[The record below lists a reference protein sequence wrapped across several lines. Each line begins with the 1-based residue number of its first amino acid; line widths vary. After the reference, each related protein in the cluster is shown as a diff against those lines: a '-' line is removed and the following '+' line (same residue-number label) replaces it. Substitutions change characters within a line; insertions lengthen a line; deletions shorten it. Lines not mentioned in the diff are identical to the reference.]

1 MGYHLPALLASIIS
15 ASICILK
22 VSLSDYES
30 QTGEFDTAGLFRC
43 YPDTDYEENLWILT
57 GESYSLRKK

>member
-43 YPDTDYEENLWILT
+43 YPDTDYEENL
-57 GESYSLRKK
+57 